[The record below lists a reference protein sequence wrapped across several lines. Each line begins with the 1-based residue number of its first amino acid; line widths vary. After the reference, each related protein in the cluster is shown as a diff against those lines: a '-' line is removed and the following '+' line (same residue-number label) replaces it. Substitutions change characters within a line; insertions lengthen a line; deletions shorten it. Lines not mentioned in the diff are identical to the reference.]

1 MKLDRAHR
9 FALVVVGAVALVLGL
24 LVILRATTD
33 SRLVRTILQVEFAT
47 QAIGIAIPLTLA
59 ALCAAITERSG
70 VIDLAIEAK
79 WLFGAFAAASFS
91 HATGSPVVGVVA
103 GMTAGVAVAAL
114 QLWLSLR
121 MSANQVIVGIGL
133 NLLALGGTRLLLQM
147 VFGQGAGI
155 QCEGFDDAMLE
166 NLVFWIAVVGV
177 VAVPYALVH
186 TRWGLRLRAAGDR
199 PESLVA
205 VGVSP
210 TTTRFAAGLVGGA
223 LAGAGGAHLS
233 LAGSGFVPDMTAGR
247 GYIALAMVILAGWRP
262 VWAVLACLGMAI
274 AEAFTNELQGTS
286 TAIPRELMP
295 LLPYVL
301 TLLNPWSC
309 TPKCVRCG
317 AITEMVRSRPS
328 SRNRSSP
335 VASKAR

>member
-1 MKLDRAHR
+1 MKLDRTHQVLIAII
-9 FALVVVGAVALVLGL
+9 AAILLVLVVLYA
-24 LVILRATTD
+24 TD
-33 SRLVRTILQVEFAT
+33 SPLAHAIFRIEFAT

-70 VIDLAIEAK
+70 VIDLALEAK
-79 WLFGAFAAASFS
+79 WLFGAFAAASLS
-91 HATGSPVVGVVA
+91 HATGSPVVGVLA
-103 GMTAGVAVAAL
+103 GMAAGVGVAVL
-114 QLWLSLR
+114 QLGLSLR
-121 MSANQVIVGIGL
+121 LSANQVIVGIGL

-147 VFGQGAGI
+147 IFKQGAGI
-155 QCEGFDDAMLE
+155 QCEGFDDAVLE
-166 NLVFWIAVVGV
+166 NLVFWIAVVSV
-177 VAVPYALVH
+177 FAVPYALVH

-199 PESLVA
+199 PESLIA

-210 TTTRFAAGLVGGA
+210 TTTRFAAGLIGGA

-262 VWAVLACLGMAI
+262 AWAVLACIGMAV

-286 TAIPRELMP
+286 SAIPRELMP

-301 TLLNPWSC
+301 TLL
-309 TPKCVRCG
+309 VLVVAG
-317 AITEMVRSRPS
+317 GRPGPRALGRVS
-328 SRNRSSP
+328 
-335 VASKAR
+335 

>member
-1 MKLDRAHR
+1 MVDRTHQIAR
-9 FALVVVGAVALVLGL
+9 TRRTQRIVLVAVVASVLVLAL
-24 LVILRATTD
+24 LYALTD
-33 SRLVRTILQVEFAT
+33 SRLLRAMFKIEFVTQV
-47 QAIGIAIPLTLA
+47 IGIAIPLTLA

-79 WLFGAFAAASFS
+79 WLFGAFAAASLS
-91 HATGSPVVGVVA
+91 NATGSPVIGVLAGMAVGV
-103 GMTAGVAVAAL
+103 GVAAL
-114 QLWLSLR
+114 QLGLALR
-121 MSANQVIVGIGL
+121 LSANQVIVGIGL

-147 VFGQGAGI
+147 IFGQGAGI
-155 QCEGFDDAMLE
+155 QCEGFDDAVLE
-166 NLVFWIAVVGV
+166 NLVFWIALIAVF
-177 VAVPYALVH
+177 AVPFALVR

-262 VWAVLACLGMAI
+262 AWAVLACLGMAV
-274 AEAFTNELQGTS
+274 AEAFTTELGGAGS
-286 TAIPRELMP
+286 AIPRELMP

-301 TLLNPWSC
+301 TLLVLVIAGGRPG
-309 TPKCVRCG
+309 P
-317 AITEMVRSRPS
+317 RSLGRL
-328 SRNRSSP
+328 
-335 VASKAR
+335 

>member
-1 MKLDRAHR
+1 MKLDRAQR
-9 FALVVVGAVALVLGL
+9 IVAVVVAALVVLVALLY
-24 LVILRATTD
+24 ATTEWP
-33 SRLVRTILQVEFAT
+33 LVHAIARIEFAT

-91 HATGSPVVGVVA
+91 HATGSPIVGVLA
-103 GMTAGVAVAAL
+103 GMATGVGVAAL
-114 QLWLSLR
+114 QLGLSLQL
-121 MSANQVIVGIGL
+121 SANQVIVGIGL
-133 NLLALGGTRLLLQM
+133 NLLALGGTRLLLQLI
-147 VFGQGAGI
+147 FHEGAGV
-155 QCEGFDDAMLE
+155 QCEGFDDAVLA
-166 NLVFWIAVVGV
+166 NPVFWIAL
-177 VAVPYALVH
+177 VACVTVPFALVR

-199 PESLVA
+199 PESLIA

-210 TTTRFAAGLVGGA
+210 SRARFAAGLVGGA

-262 VWAVLACLGMAI
+262 AWAVLACLGMAI
-274 AEAFTNELQGTS
+274 AEAFTTELQGVGS
-286 TAIPRELMP
+286 VIPRELMP

-301 TLLNPWSC
+301 TLVVL
-309 TPKCVRCG
+309 VVAG
-317 AITEMVRSRPS
+317 GRPGP
-328 SRNRSSP
+328 RALGRL
-335 VASKAR
+335 